1 MRTLV
6 WAWAPAPPCPCLGMP
21 LLGGREGCGIYAKHY
36 AKHMSM
42 RPRPRQAP
50 PIPQLQGC
58 LLQAGSSNRPWGGKK
73 EGALVALRGFTVIGR
88 QGRGLGDPTARAEG
102 SSKWR
107 SPRISADSSVTE
119 MSCKTSL
126 LLATPSIHPLTRSLA
141 RSLAQQLCSVP
152 AMSQLIIHCSRG
164 PKAPQTKRRWSAGGA
179 GPARKEPGDSWNK
192 WPRETT
198 AWGGGDAGMCVPGT
212 AGGPGPRLPAERCR
226 QVGEQ
231 GGALPAP
238 CGYGGAGDPCEGKQ
252 LASGCIAGPLSYF
265 HAVCIKKTQKA
276 ETQTCLS
283 RDVGV
288 CRSTEPVGAP
298 EVGGASPG
306 AGRVSLWAC
315 PRTAGAHPN

>member
-73 EGALVALRGFTVIGR
+73 EGALVALRGFSVIGR

-198 AWGGGDAGMCVPGT
+198 AWGGGCWGVCARNCR
-212 AGGPGPRLPAERCR
+212 GPGA
-226 QVGEQ
+226 Q
-231 GGALPAP
+231 AP
-238 CGYGGAGDPCEGKQ
+238 GRKVQAGGGAGWG
-252 LASGCIAGPLSYF
+252 LAGTMWLWWGGRPLRGEAAGFWAYCGTTIVFPR
-265 HAVCIKKTQKA
+265 
-276 ETQTCLS
+276 CL
-283 RDVGV
+283 
-288 CRSTEPVGAP
+288 
-298 EVGGASPG
+298 
-306 AGRVSLWAC
+306 
-315 PRTAGAHPN
+315 H